1 MQTEIQTEISNAPIQ
16 YNRKKHIVSN
26 LKKYKSLY
34 LMTVPA
40 IVYYIIFKFI
50 PLGGIVIAFQDYNIF
65 KGIFGSDFVGFK
77 NFMTMFK
84 YGDFIRMLK
93 NSLMISFY
101 DLIIGFPAP
110 IILALIL
117 NEVRNKRF
125 KSVVQQTI
133 YLPHFLSWVIL
144 GGIIT
149 EQVLSPSEGILNKL
163 LVAFGQDPIYFL
175 TQEKYARGIVIL
187 SGLWKDV
194 GWGTIIYL
202 AALAGV
208 NPSLYEAASIDGA
221 GKFRQLIS
229 ITLPSLMPTVVTMFL
244 LKIGH
249 FLDFGFERVYV
260 FLNGANRSTIEIFD
274 TYIYQV
280 GLLDGRFS
288 YTTAVGLFKA
298 VVGLVLIV
306 IGNKLSKKFTGE
318 GLY

>member
-221 GKFRQLIS
+221 GK
-229 ITLPSLMPTVVTMFL
+229 
-244 LKIGH
+244 
-249 FLDFGFERVYV
+249 
-260 FLNGANRSTIEIFD
+260 
-274 TYIYQV
+274 IYKV
-280 GLLDGRFS
+280 E
-288 YTTAVGLFKA
+288 
-298 VVGLVLIV
+298 V
-306 IGNKLSKKFTGE
+306 IMGE
-318 GLY
+318 